1 MFTESEVDKR
11 SKLYKAVQSKGYVA
25 EFTVQDENTLKRW
38 IQVDLFEIAGF
49 DVFIDPLHDLILSG
63 KIQFRFYYIPKRVYP
78 ISY

>member
-1 MFTESEVDKR
+1 MGVH
-11 SKLYKAVQSKGYVA
+11 LV
-25 EFTVQDENTLKRW
+25 TVLTQCLTQTGRVLILQITFLSVK
-38 IQVDLFEIAGF
+38 QVDLFEIAGF